1 MKIDH
6 AIDTVIKAEQNLA
19 DYLEQIAGRHAV
31 EHDVYHL
38 AHSQAHKAVVRARS
52 LTDLAQRYGA
62 DQPRQRD
69 PDPGVIDTLRRQA
82 SQLVGRSDLPGVVFL
97 ADLQEAYL
105 KAQEAEI
112 AWVVLLQGAKARRDS
127 ELVEAATTAHEGCEK
142 TAKWLRTRI
151 KVAAPQILATN

>member
-6 AIDTVIKAEQNLA
+6 AINTVTKAEQNLA
-19 DYLEQIAGRHAV
+19 DYLEHLAGRHAV

-38 AHSQAHKAVVRARS
+38 AHSQARKAVVRARS

-62 DQPRQRD
+62 DEPRQ
-69 PDPGVIDTLRRQA
+69 PDPHPGVMDTLRRQA
-82 SQLVGRSDLPGVVFL
+82 SQLMGRSDLPGVVFL

-105 KAQEAEI
+105 KAQAAEI
-112 AWVVLLQGAKARRDS
+112 AWVVLLQGAKARRDG
-127 ELVEAATTAHEGCEK
+127 ELVETATAAHESCET

-151 KVAAPQILATN
+151 KVAAPQIIATG

>member
-6 AIDTVIKAEQNLA
+6 AINTVTKAEQNLA
-19 DYLEQIAGRHAV
+19 DYLEHLAGRHAA

-38 AHSQAHKAVVRARS
+38 AHSQARKAIARARN

-62 DQPRQRD
+62 DEPHQPD
-69 PDPGVIDTLRRQA
+69 PDPGLLDTLRRQA
-82 SQLVGRSDLPGVVFL
+82 SNLVGHSDVPGVIFL

-112 AWVVLLQGAKARRDS
+112 AWIVLLQGAKARRDS
-127 ELVEAATTAHEGCEK
+127 ELVEAATTAHESCET

-151 KVAAPQILATN
+151 KVAAPQILATG

>member
-6 AIDTVIKAEQNLA
+6 AINTVTRAEQNLA
-19 DYLEQIAGRHAV
+19 DHLERVAGRHAT

-38 AHSQAHKAVVRARS
+38 AHSQARKAVDRARS
-52 LTDLAQRYGA
+52 LTAIAKRYGA
-62 DQPRQRD
+62 DEPRQSD
-69 PDPGVIDTLRRQA
+69 PDPGVMDTLRRQA
-82 SQLVGRSDLPGVVFL
+82 SDLMGRSEAPGVMFL

-112 AWVVLLQGAKARRDS
+112 AWVVLLQGAKARRDT
-127 ELVEAATTAHEGCEK
+127 ELVEAVTTAHEGCET

-151 KVAAPQILATN
+151 KVAAPQILATG

>member
-6 AIDTVIKAEQNLA
+6 AINTVTKAEQNLA
-19 DYLEQIAGRHAV
+19 DYLEHIAGRHAV

-38 AHSQAHKAVVRARS
+38 AHSQARKAVARARS
-52 LTDLAQRYGA
+52 LTELAQRYGA
-62 DQPRQRD
+62 DEPRQSD
-69 PDPGVIDTLRRQA
+69 PDPGVMDTLRRQA
-82 SQLVGRSDLPGVVFL
+82 SNLVGHSEIPGVIFL

-112 AWVVLLQGAKARRDS
+112 AWIVLLQGAKARRDS
-127 ELVEAATTAHEGCEK
+127 ELDEAATTAHEGCET

-151 KVAAPQILATN
+151 KVAAPQILATG